1 MPNTATKDQ
10 VQRDL
15 DAMSVRIGALV
26 RASAVG
32 ILAVGWG
39 FIVTPNTRLQVGL
52 SFVLLAISLAFLA
65 LLLDWAQY
73 LVGYLNS
80 DRTWRAM
87 ESDGELRGWTPDWLY
102 RSRERIFYAKQA
114 ATVAGVVVLVA
125 AMLPAIA
132 RLAGH

>member
-80 DRTWRAM
+80 DRTVACN
-87 ESDGELRGWTPDWLY
+87 GE
-102 RSRERIFYAKQA
+102 
-114 ATVAGVVVLVA
+114 
-125 AMLPAIA
+125 
-132 RLAGH
+132 